1 MGTFADCYFALTN
14 LRIVEKNPRK
24 FKIDQNELQ
33 ERRAFI
39 DRSKATVRVSC
50 ILTFMYTQLT
60 VFYKICVPGISLNVH
75 LQLRF
80 FYRFTNACT
89 EHKFYVN
96 HS

>member
-50 ILTFMYTQLT
+50 ILTFMYTQPT
-60 VFYKICVPGISLNVH
+60 VFFKICVFH
-75 LQLRF
+75 
-80 FYRFTNACT
+80 
-89 EHKFYVN
+89 
-96 HS
+96 

>member
-1 MGTFADCYFALTN
+1 MTPLMGTFADCYFALTN

-50 ILTFMYTQLT
+50 ILTFMYTQPT
-60 VFYKICVPGISLNVH
+60 VFCKICVFH
-75 LQLRF
+75 
-80 FYRFTNACT
+80 
-89 EHKFYVN
+89 
-96 HS
+96 